1 MRFLLKFKSRHRP
14 DSTNIIF
21 SPLQKNKKKAP
32 SISRYSGRIN
42 ISAVP
47 PEWKYK
53 NTSSLSRTE
62 YTRRHG
68 NGSAPRRLLLAF
80 RLSSALGSPFIEN
93 SSAVLSPPTARFEN
107 RPSTTLL
114 LHRFDFSALYHAFLL
129 LSRVF
134 AKKFQLFSFSANS
147 VDLRIKLWYYYYK
160 SMELRGIC
168 K

>member
-1 MRFLLKFKSRHRP
+1 MVIFKSRHRP
-14 DSTNIIF
+14 DNTNITF
-21 SPLQKNKKKAP
+21 SFAKTKRPEYPKILGTNKFL
-32 SISRYSGRIN
+32 
-42 ISAVP
+42 SAVP

-114 LHRFDFSALYHAFLL
+114 LRRFDFSALYHAFLL

-134 AKKFQLFSFSANS
+134 AKKISAFLFFG
-147 VDLRIKLWYYYYK
+147 KF
-160 SMELRGIC
+160 C
-168 K
+168 